1 MEFTL
6 DIALLRS
13 VLAGEYRHAR
23 AQIAQRG
30 PVIAYELSQQRHDE
44 RLAAAPDAATLAC
57 KEGCAWCCH
66 FSVDVRPVE
75 VARILEFVERE
86 FTPEQRRS
94 VRAEIEGNRIALE
107 GLDEDERAQRNVKC
121 AFLIDNRCSIYAAR
135 PQTCRNYHATDAA
148 GCRKSFEEPHNRDID
163 PDFAPLVYQS
173 GGAHVDAF
181 SKAMQDEGYE
191 AAVFEMNAALA
202 TAMADPVAFRRRFEA
217 REKLAPAVPSM
228 NVPLEF
234 WDIYE

>member
-13 VLAGEYRHAR
+13 VLSGEYRHAR
-23 AQIAQRG
+23 AQIAERG
-30 PVIAYELSQQRHDE
+30 PVGAYELSQHRHDE

-75 VARILEFVERE
+75 VARILDFVERE
-86 FTPEQRRS
+86 FTPAQRRN
-94 VRAEIEGNRIALE
+94 VRAEIEANRIALD
-107 GLDEDERAQRNVKC
+107 GLDEIARAQRNIKC
-121 AFLIDNRCSIYAAR
+121 PFLIENRCSIYSAR

-148 GCRKSFEEPHNRDID
+148 GCRKSFEEPLDRDID

-181 SKAMQDEGYE
+181 SKAMQDEGYDT
-191 AAVFEMNAALA
+191 AVFEMNAALA
-202 TAMADPVAFRRRFEA
+202 EAMVDLSAFRRRFEA
-217 REKLAPAVPSM
+217 KEKPALAAPGADI
-228 NVPLEF
+228 PLEF
-234 WDIYE
+234 WDE